1 MILSMVRQISVV
13 NFSTMFLYMDNDSRV
28 WELVSQLVGKRKGK
42 VTWLE
47 HVTLA
52 EIHLQ
57 QLPGAVVIMYEHFR
71 VDG

>member
-1 MILSMVRQISVV
+1 
-13 NFSTMFLYMDNDSRV
+13 MDNDSRV

-52 EIHLQ
+52 GLHLQ
-57 QLPGAVVIMYEHFR
+57 QLPGAVANMYEHFR